1 MKVINICQSDWAN
14 FAYDNSMAL
23 RSVGIDCVAYKLSS
37 HKFKYSNEAKKIPI
51 SDMQR
56 LIDKA
61 DLVQIFF
68 SEDIFIP
75 MCKGKRVIVY
85 HAGTQYRNNPDYY
98 NEKFNHIVEKTV
110 IALGEFAGLGA
121 KNEVYMVG
129 AINTN
134 NYNHFREPKR
144 PYKIGHFPSN
154 AEIKG
159 TEKIIEMIKKLSAH
173 GLFKWSVKP
182 VLAKEQLKRMLDS
195 DIYIELFKPELK
207 GKKYGSWG
215 ITCLEAAA
223 MGKVV
228 VTQNLSDK
236 VYKAN
241 YGEHPLVLCE
251 NEKDF
256 IDKVNSLLVMDEKE
270 LRYLQEKTRSW
281 VKLKH
286 GYKATGEYWLKNIA

>member
-1 MKVINICQSDWAN
+1 MKVINVCQSDWAN
-14 FAYDNSMAL
+14 FAYDNAMAL
-23 RSVGIDCVAYKLSS
+23 RSVGVDCTPYKYSY
-37 HKFKYSNEAKKIPI
+37 HKFKYGNEAKTVTPEQ
-51 SDMQR
+51 MQR
-56 LIDKA
+56 LINKA

-85 HAGTQYRNNPDYY
+85 HAGTSYRNNPDYY
-98 NEKFNHIVEKTV
+98 NEKFNPIVERTV

-129 AINTN
+129 AINAD
-134 NYNHFREPKR
+134 NYKAGREPIK
-144 PYKIGHFPSN
+144 PYKIGHFPSS

-159 TEKIIEMIKKLSAH
+159 TEQIVEMIKKLSSH
-173 GLFKWSVKP
+173 GLFNWSVKP
-182 VLAKEQLKRMLDS
+182 VLAKEQFKRMTDS

-223 MGKVV
+223 MGKAV
-228 VTQNLSDK
+228 VTQNLSDSI
-236 VYKAN
+236 YKKH
-241 YGEHPLVLCE
+241 YGEHPLILCDT
-251 NEKDF
+251 EKDF
-256 IDKVNSLLVMDEKE
+256 ISKVNGLLDMDEKE
-270 LRYLQEKTRSW
+270 LRYLQNKTREW